1 MSTIT
6 PTPETP
12 FDFSAFEGLVD
23 QSAFDLET
31 VEEERLPRILLV
43 QGNKTFGD
51 IPELAGTVKH
61 TGGVGFFF
69 DESLPASISGHP
81 DATVVTTEN
90 DNKLVAFKSLDVAV
104 LSSAKIRRFY
114 LYDPEQEKGSLA
126 CGTNEVHKYSKGF
139 TGQDCVNCPFKGQ
152 LFDKSQYHENQRAC
166 SSQVVFMVYVPKFNV
181 VAMASFGG
189 NKWMPASDFLK
200 QVSTLSKAVAK
211 EPVFQS
217 QGLKRVNNYFI
228 KGTLVASD
236 FKKGGESWFNE
247 LDFIKAEPPYS
258 WGQLLWTPDVVKTCK
273 EKLEEHRD
281 FWQSE
286 YIDTPTGLGDQT
298 ALLEAEKTAG
308 LLPAN
313 TSEATIVSE
322 GEVTVTD
329 AEYITAE
336 PQPVAQ
342 SVAMPVQTEAPVA
355 QSSMTLADL

>member
-1 MSTIT
+1 
-6 PTPETP
+6 
-12 FDFSAFEGLVD
+12 
-23 QSAFDLET
+23 
-31 VEEERLPRILLV
+31 
-43 QGNKTFGD
+43 
-51 IPELAGTVKH
+51 
-61 TGGVGFFF
+61 
-69 DESLPASISGHP
+69 
-81 DATVVTTEN
+81 
-90 DNKLVAFKSLDVAV
+90 
-104 LSSAKIRRFY
+104 
-114 LYDPEQEKGSLA
+114 
-126 CGTNEVHKYSKGF
+126 
-139 TGQDCVNCPFKGQ
+139 
-152 LFDKSQYHENQRAC
+152 
-166 SSQVVFMVYVPKFNV
+166 
-181 VAMASFGG
+181 
-189 NKWMPASDFLK
+189 
-200 QVSTLSKAVAK
+200 
-211 EPVFQS
+211 FQS